1 MTLQARCAKCFV
13 TLGPEAKFCPRCG
26 TVVQQQAAASAPA
39 GSVPV
44 GGGAASA
51 QLTQPSPAQRAGEDP
66 WAPAPTSP
74 PQAYSYPG
82 QPLCPRCNTPRQFG
96 SSQCLRCGAPFS
108 SRDFTPGIPGAV
120 TAEGVPAG
128 FWIRLAA
135 YIIDTIIV
143 WVAFF
148 ILVFVLGALAIG
160 SSDSGDGTIDGVVLL
175 GYLIL
180 LLAVLAYYVVPLA
193 HWGTTPGKKALG
205 IYVLNEDGRRD
216 IGYLRAIGRLLG
228 QIPSGFFYI
237 GYIMIG
243 LRNDKRGLHDLIAN
257 TYPTVITRR

>member
-1 MTLQARCAKCFV
+1 M
-13 TLGPEAKFCPRCG
+13 
-26 TVVQQQAAASAPA
+26 
-39 GSVPV
+39 
-44 GGGAASA
+44 
-51 QLTQPSPAQRAGEDP
+51 
-66 WAPAPTSP
+66 
-74 PQAYSYPG
+74 
-82 QPLCPRCNTPRQFG
+82 
-96 SSQCLRCGAPFS
+96 PFYN
-108 SRDFTPGIPGAV
+108 RDFTPGIPGTV

-128 FWIRLAA
+128 FWIRLVA
-135 YIIDTIIV
+135 YIIDSIIV

-148 ILVFVLGALAIG
+148 VLFFVLGALAVG
-160 SSDSGDGTIDGVVLL
+160 SSGASDTSIDGVVLL

-180 LLAVLAYYVVPLA
+180 IPAVLAYYVVPLA

-243 LRNDKRGLHDLIAN
+243 LRQDKRGLHDLIAN
-257 TYPTVITRR
+257 TYPTVIRRR